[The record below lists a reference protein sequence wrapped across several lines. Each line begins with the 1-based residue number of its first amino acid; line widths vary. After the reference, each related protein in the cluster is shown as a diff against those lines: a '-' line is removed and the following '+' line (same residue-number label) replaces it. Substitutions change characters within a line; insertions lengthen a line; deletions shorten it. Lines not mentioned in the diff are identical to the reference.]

1 MGLFTKY
8 KNLVSPM
15 TGESILV
22 ENANDPVFKEKVLG
36 DGIAVIPT
44 DGTVV
49 SPCDGTIEQIAHTKH
64 AICIESSDGL
74 EILIHLG
81 MDTVGLEGEG
91 FEVFVDV
98 GDKVTAG
105 QKLATMDL
113 EFIKSKEL
121 DTLSPCIITNLD
133 KLKEFKCETGAVEA
147 GKSTVIKYKLN

>member
-1 MGLFTKY
+1 MGFFSKH
-8 KNLVSPM
+8 KQLVSPLN
-15 TGESILV
+15 GECILV

-36 DGIAVIPT
+36 DGVAIIPT

-49 SPCDGTIEQIAHTKH
+49 SPCEGTIAQVAHTKH

-91 FEVFVDV
+91 FEVFVEV
-98 GDKVTAG
+98 GDKVSSG

-113 EFIKSKEL
+113 DFIKSKEL
-121 DTLSPCIITNLD
+121 ETLSPCIITNMD
-133 KLKEFKCETGAVEA
+133 TLKDFKCEVGAVEA
-147 GKSTVIKYKLN
+147 GKSAVIKYKL